1 MIFITCQRRSPAR
14 ANDCSSCRS
23 SPRNRSQPRRIFP
36 RPSRRAFQPRDF
48 VDVPILQTAPPAYRM
63 VRVHR
68 LGQDRRPHLRRR
80 PHPSRPS
87 RKLETRPHLLQ
98 RAQVGSDD
106 LPRDGPLPALERSRA
121 QGRHI
126 LAANGHRSAKSR
138 PPNCRT
144 LAHPRRNLEHA
155 PRRQSHAQASSTYF
169 DRAKIA
175 TPRAR
180 RLAQIPAGRLMAQKP
195 TVENRWWVET
205 TKKPKRTKSETE
217 MPQLP
222 VAMAFYQVAQDYDQD
237 RAKEDL
243 TDNNL
248 RIAREANPPQGG
260 WAYLAMTEQH
270 APANVIKRVKDE
282 FRIPREARGLVIDH
296 GRVVR
301 LLICGPQI
309 EDWMLDI
316 TLGDEPSVDA
326 YVWSVMYRERIFRR
340 AEDAL
345 RQARKWAI
353 NLLQFPPPRDEPF
366 RGALL
371 V

>member
-1 MIFITCQRRSPAR
+1 MRMIVPPVAHRREIDRNLAEFFHSHRPAHFKRAISSMCRYFNVRRPRVEWFEYIDWGKTAGRTYEDGRIHLVHPENWKRGRIYFSERKWIQMIYHEMGHFLLWSDPERKADIFSRRMITGLRSPGRRS
-14 ANDCSSCRS
+14 C
-23 SPRNRSQPRRIFP
+23 
-36 RPSRRAFQPRDF
+36 
-48 VDVPILQTAPPAYRM
+48 
-63 VRVHR
+63 
-68 LGQDRRPHLRRR
+68 G
-80 PHPSRPS
+80 
-87 RKLETRPHLLQ
+87 
-98 RAQVGSDD
+98 
-106 LPRDGPLPALERSRA
+106 
-121 QGRHI
+121 
-126 LAANGHRSAKSR
+126 
-138 PPNCRT
+138 T
-144 LAHPRRNLEHA
+144 LAHPRRKLEHA
-155 PRRQSHAQASSTYF
+155 PRRESRPQATSTYF

-180 RLAQIPAGRLMAQKP
+180 RHAQIPAGRLMPQKP